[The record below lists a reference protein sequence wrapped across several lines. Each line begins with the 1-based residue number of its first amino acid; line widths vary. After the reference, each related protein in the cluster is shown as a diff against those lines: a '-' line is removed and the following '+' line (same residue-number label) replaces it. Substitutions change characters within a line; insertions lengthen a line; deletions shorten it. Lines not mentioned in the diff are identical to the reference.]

1 MTQGRDPN
9 PLQQLRAVDDAA
21 AARLASPETH
31 TLLLKA
37 IVADDAEAA
46 GSRTAADRA
55 RPRPRRKLGGLPRRP
70 LIFGTALTAIAA
82 GLVVLLAGLFSGG
95 GATDAPSA
103 RAEILHGITAALG
116 HRPGTIVIQQIRLA
130 STVRFTQDKKRPAST
145 SVITTTTVTETSV
158 KGDEQRVLSTT
169 SFQGRGHQ
177 QVIAGNSLEFYD
189 SSDDTIYT
197 TTQQALQAATIRRM
211 KRTAPKGS
219 AVGIASVTFT
229 GIGGDDAPGR
239 ISVFEQQLRQHLYRL
254 DGQTTID
261 GHPALRL
268 VPSHRAVVLMN
279 PDTGAHQLLGTVYL
293 APKTYYPIKEVTNT
307 SNLVPGI
314 SDSLV
319 EDWSE
324 YRVLPATTAN
334 QRLVSLTA
342 LHPHARVVHSADA
355 YLQASDP
362 APKH

>member
-1 MTQGRDPN
+1 MTEDREPK
-9 PLQQLRAVDDAA
+9 LLRQLRPVDDEAA
-21 AARLASPETH
+21 AHRVTPETRALLFESIVASDAGPDAAYSATDRASTH
-31 TLLLKA
+31 RIGRLTRQPLLL
-37 IVADDAEAA
+37 
-46 GSRTAADRA
+46 
-55 RPRPRRKLGGLPRRP
+55 
-70 LIFGTALTAIAA
+70 GTALTAVAA
-82 GLVVLLAGLFSGG
+82 GLIVLLAGLFSGG

-103 RAEILHGITAALG
+103 QAEILHGITAALG

-169 SFQGRGHQ
+169 SLGGRGHQ

-189 SSDDTIYT
+189 ASDDTIYT

-254 DGQTTID
+254 DGQATID
-261 GHPALRL
+261 GHPALKL
-268 VPSHRAVVLMN
+268 VPSHHAVVLMN
-279 PDTGAHQLLGTVYL
+279 PDTGSHQLLGTVYL

-307 SNLVPGI
+307 QNLVPGI

-319 EDWSE
+319 EDWLK

-334 QRLVSLTA
+334 QRLVS
-342 LHPHARVVHSADA
+342 
-355 YLQASDP
+355 
-362 APKH
+362 